1 MTAVSWGAGA
11 SLGEIGALAEEEE
24 LRVDGGVQ
32 VGGHLDGECAAWAE
46 GGEEAGEDCGVV
58 GNSLQGGVGVDDVP
72 GGGVGPGA
80 EISLGE
86 GGGGG
91 VCTNAD
97 EHGGVVVDSNDHG
110 VGPAGAEQGSGVAPD
125 TAEVDKTGGGIY

>member
-1 MTAVSWGAGA
+1 MTAVNWGAGA
-11 SLGEIGALAEEEE
+11 RLGEIGALAEEEE
-24 LRVDGGVQ
+24 LRVDGGLQ
-32 VGGHLDGECAAWAE
+32 VGGHLYGECEGWAA

-58 GNSLQGGVGVDDVP
+58 GNPLQGGVGVDDFP
-72 GGGVGPGA
+72 GGGVGPVA

-91 VCTNAD
+91 VWTGAG
-97 EHGGVVVDSNDHG
+97 EHSGVVVDANDHS
-110 VGPAGAEQGSGVAPD
+110 VGPAGAEQTSGVSPA